1 MGADDKIKN
10 VVTDVSG
17 KVKEKIGQI
26 TDDPEMQAEG
36 QWDQTKAD
44 LSRAKENV
52 KDAYKD

>member
-17 KVKEKIGQI
+17 KVKEKIGQL

-44 LSRAKENV
+44 LSKAKENV